1 MAVPPSLLPS
11 HSKKVLGAM
20 RAERTVKRIT
30 FNPTSANPGETLY
43 VSVTKLA
50 VNEVIVPG
58 SLALVFDINLK
69 VTGAHAN
76 NYLVQNVSRALVDKF
91 HVKFAATTVQ
101 ETAGYDIYKLFE
113 DLFLSKEER
122 ENMLREGIQDTDLN
136 KLRSDAGDKDTS
148 NAGRNTLNAVYGTKY
163 RINLDHPILTDHG
176 VFYPQALYNDLVFEL
191 TLAPASQV
199 VKGSDPAKL
208 GYKLENIELEY
219 EVIRSKTLA
228 EETVSTYASG
238 KEFAYDLVMRER
250 VVPIT
255 RGSETHLTIRVNPQR
270 RSLKGLLLL
279 FINPYNPG
287 ARDSEHYFNP
297 DITKVKVT
305 VNGVPSRVYNEG
317 ISDKDMWNELTRHFN
332 PKNGGGSPNMTLA
345 KYLTANKFGLWVD
358 LRSMADTT
366 MHGNGQRMVN
376 TQGRGAA
383 RDRSKGLRLGH
394 YKLPHLHRLR
404 LADEHHG
411 SAAGIGSV
419 LETLVYHMAEAYKIN
434 FYPKPVPP
442 TTPRVKSFEEI
453 QRLLAQAPA
462 PPTQHTS
469 IPHTYGPKK
478 TALQRPDC
486 GAHQFR

>member
-20 RAERTVKRIT
+20 KAERTVKRIT
-30 FNPTSANPGETLY
+30 FNPTSANPGDTLY
-43 VSVTKLA
+43 VSVPKLA

-69 VTGAHAN
+69 VTGAHAQ

-101 ETAGYDIYKLFE
+101 ETNGYDIYKIFE
-113 DLFLSKEER
+113 DLFIPLHER
-122 ENMLREGIQDTDLN
+122 ANMLSEGIQSLDLC
-136 KLRSDAGDKDTS
+136 KIRSGASDKKTS
-148 NAGRNTLNAVYGTKY
+148 GVDEENALNAVYGTKY

-176 VFYPQALYNDLVFEL
+176 VFYPQVLYNDLDFEL
-191 TLAPASQV
+191 TLAPAGQV
-199 VKGSDPAKL
+199 VNGSDTTKL

-228 EETVSTYASG
+228 DEATSTYNSG

-255 RGSETHLTIRVNPQR
+255 RGSDTHLNLRVNPQR

-317 ISDKDMWNELTRHFN
+317 ISGKDMWNEITRHFK
-332 PKNGGGSPNMTLA
+332 PHSGGWPNMTLT
-345 KYLTANKFGLWVD
+345 KYLAANKFGLWID

-376 TQGRGAA
+376 TQDGVQLEI
-383 RDRSKGLRLGH
+383 DRKAS
-394 YKLPHLHRLR
+394 
-404 LADEHHG
+404 G
-411 SAAGIGSV
+411 SGTTNCHIFTISDAQMNIMGQQLESV
-419 LETLVYHMAEAYKIN
+419 T
-434 FYPKPVPP
+434 F
-442 TTPRVKSFEEI
+442 
-453 QRLLAQAPA
+453 
-462 PPTQHTS
+462 
-469 IPHTYGPKK
+469 
-478 TALQRPDC
+478 
-486 GAHQFR
+486 